1 MPEVIFLRENIKIE
15 VTNKTTVLEAEIK
28 AGLVPDAPCGGAGKC
43 GKCLV
48 KVDDKVVKACQT
60 YVERDIVVDT
70 LSSNEGQTAI
80 LTDGYFRDVEFK
92 PDLKQKKIKLEKPL
106 PGEKKSDWER
116 LLSQLNINVC
126 ECTVNFALAE
136 ELYNKRME
144 NADWYAI
151 YTDHEVFSLNKEE
164 QIVTFAAFDIGT
176 TTIAGYLL
184 DSQNGDVLAIRSM
197 MNPQTQYGAD
207 VISRANYALENS
219 VEDLSRF
226 VRKALDDM
234 LGEMCDDAKISRK
247 NIYQVSIVGN
257 TCMHHL
263 FLGISPASL
272 VHAPY
277 TPVISQE
284 VEVLASKYDINI
296 NPDGKLLIL
305 PNLAGYVGAD
315 TCGCILTLR
324 PDKTDKL
331 TLMIDIGTNGEIVL
345 GNKESL
351 YCCSTAAG
359 PAFEGAKIECGMRGS
374 TGAIDHVHFVDGKWE
389 YTTIDNALASGICG
403 SGLIDLVAELCRNGI
418 VDESGHMESGQN
430 VSSIFMIASPENS
443 SREGGVYITQKDIS
457 EIQLAKAAISTG
469 IKIMMDKLEIS
480 EDDIDTVYIAGAFGN
495 YMNPQSAAE
504 IGIIPKGLLKR
515 IKMVGNAAG
524 EGAKIALLNHDERVE
539 IRELARQV
547 KFVELAS
554 EPDFQDCFIDELCFP
569 EQE

>member
-345 GNKESL
+345 GNKDSL

-374 TGAIDHVHFVDGKWE
+374 TGAIDHVHFVDDKWE

-515 IKMVGNAAG
+515 IRMVGNAAG